1 MRVQRLT
8 RQTDIDR
15 VRREGRARRCALFV
29 MLAARG
35 DDHVVRVGVAAGKR
49 IGNAVKRNRA
59 KRLLREGLRP
69 LYPNIERG
77 WDILLLAYPPI
88 LEASSMQVQAALE
101 RLLHKGQ
108 LIVRSIEDD
117 QRGRSNT

>member
-15 VRREGRARRCALFV
+15 VRREGQAHHSALFV
-29 MLAARG
+29 MLTARVDAEAVRAG
-35 DDHVVRVGVAAGKR
+35 VVAGKR

-69 LYPNIERG
+69 LYPDIARG
-77 WDILLLAYPPI
+77 WDILLVARPPI
-88 LEASSMQVQAALE
+88 LEANLVQVQAALE
-101 RLLHKGQ
+101 RLLHKSEM
-108 LIVRSIEDD
+108 IVVNDGDD
-117 QRGRSNT
+117 HAK